1 VDRIGSEAS
10 MQNQTDQIS
19 FDVFYLHGFC
29 SSPSSVK
36 AVRFKNMLNEIGVSV
51 EVPDLNVPSFKE
63 MTLSKQ
69 IELVENQ
76 IDQIPGDS
84 AIVFIGSSMGGLL
97 ASLLSERIKR
107 VKALVLLA
115 PGFGIARR
123 WKEFLN
129 QEEYDNWKNSGEH
142 SFYHHAHDAFMPLGY
157 AFAQDLE
164 RMKTE
169 DIRVDLPCLVF
180 HGVND
185 TTVPIEESK
194 RFAGLNQSVD
204 LRVLDDDHQLLNSLD
219 LMLSESLQFLRRHEL
234 LRS

>member
-1 VDRIGSEAS
+1 
-10 MQNQTDQIS
+10 MQNQSVKTP

-51 EVPDLNVPSFKE
+51 EVPDLNFPSFKE
-63 MTLSKQ
+63 MTLS
-69 IELVENQ
+69 NQ
-76 IDQIPGDS
+76 IDLVEKQINQMPDDS
-84 AIVFIGSSMGGLL
+84 SIVLIGSSMGGLL

-123 WKEFLN
+123 WKLHLN

-142 SFYHHAHDAFMPLGY
+142 SFYHHAHDAYMPLGY

-169 DIRVDLPCLVF
+169 DIIVDLPCLVF

-185 TTVPIEESK
+185 TTVPIEESH
-194 RFAGLNQSVD
+194 RFAGLNRSVD

-219 LMLSESLQFLRRHEL
+219 HMLGESLQFLRRHRL
-234 LRS
+234 LSS